1 MSINT
6 KELVNVIELKGVVAG
21 YKIEARDSVMYWDDE
36 RQGLKKGDKVV
47 QYNGYVIVQTGEN
60 QFATLNVQRNKQF
73 YNGDLDA
80 TSKALEAMANEE
92 VETYRKTRDFTKT
105 PTIRIRGGARLNDN
119 YYVKDGEVHGG
130 LRAELGFGYIT
141 LGDPVDEPEFE
152 NVLNLSVL
160 VTDIKEEVIK
170 KADKDDEE
178 TGRAVV
184 EVVLPYTYGSE
195 KKGTQVIRA
204 IKMNFVAGSYVDE
217 EGEFNLGADLLEY
230 GADEILDC
238 SCLFIGE
245 LNSYY
250 VDDEPAEV
258 VEDNKPRRG
267 FGKSAR
273 RVTNTKRT
281 TKSEFLLTGVDVI
294 GDGDAFPEED
304 IRDALQARN
313 KDIEEKK
320 RNEEEKVKKEES
332 GVARGRGSMF
342 GGTAANKE
350 EGQAPAGGTR
360 PSGRQRRGF

>member
-1 MSINT
+1 MKKFLKNKFVIISI
-6 KELVNVIELKGVVAG
+6 IVVFSII
-21 YKIEARDSVMYWDDE
+21 YIWNSKTI
-36 RQGLKKGDKVV
+36 KKNNSK
-47 QYNGYVIVQTGEN
+47 NSEEIISEN
-60 QFATLNVQRNKQF
+60 F
-73 YNGDLDA
+73 
-80 TSKALEAMANEE
+80 EE
-92 VETYRKTRDFTKT
+92 D
-105 PTIRIRGGARLNDN
+105 
-119 YYVKDGEVHGG
+119 
-130 LRAELGFGYIT
+130 
-141 LGDPVDEPEFE
+141 
-152 NVLNLSVL
+152 
-160 VTDIKEEVIK
+160 KEEV
-170 KADKDDEE
+170 DKDDEE

-204 IKMNFVAGSYVDE
+204 IKMNFVAGSYVDD

-294 GDGDAFPEED
+294 GDGDAFPEDD

-350 EGQAPAGGTR
+350 EGQAPAGGAR